1 MSWEFPEYPDN
12 WDEIREA
19 AKKRDGYRCV
29 KCGSQK
35 SLHVHHKIPLN
46 KGGTNSLDNILTLCE
61 RCHNLEHPH
70 NFHISKK
77 FEWGACQTKK
87 CPNFRKVANYTQGR
101 CRMCGSDVKV
111 LPRPLKK

>member
-46 KGGTNSLDNILTLCE
+46 KGGTNSLDVIILNTRITSTYQKNSSGEPAKLRSVLTLGKLLITH
-61 RCHNLEHPH
+61 RD
-70 NFHISKK
+70 
-77 FEWGACQTKK
+77 
-87 CPNFRKVANYTQGR
+87 VAECAGV
-101 CRMCGSDVKV
+101 M
-111 LPRPLKK
+111 